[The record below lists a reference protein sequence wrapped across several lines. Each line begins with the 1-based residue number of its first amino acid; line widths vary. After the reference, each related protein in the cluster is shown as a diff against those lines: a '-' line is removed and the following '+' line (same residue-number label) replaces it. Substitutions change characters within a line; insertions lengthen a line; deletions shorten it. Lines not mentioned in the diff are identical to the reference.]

1 MFKKLFDL
9 TDILL
14 LNLIIYGLFKYF
26 DININIE
33 TIEEILF
40 ILIIT
45 ILSNISGYCRRI
57 IEERK

>member
-1 MFKKLFDL
+1 MFNKLLDL
-9 TDILL
+9 TDTLI
-14 LNLIIYGLFKYF
+14 LNLIIYGLFIYF

-33 TIEEILF
+33 TFEEILF

-57 IEERK
+57 IEERQ

>member
-1 MFKKLFDL
+1 MFNKLLDL
-9 TDILL
+9 TDILI

-33 TIEEILF
+33 TFEEILF

-45 ILSNISGYCRRI
+45 VLLNISGYCRRI
-57 IEERK
+57 IEE

>member
-14 LNLIIYGLFKYF
+14 LILIIYGLFKYF

-33 TIEEILF
+33 TIEEVLF

-57 IEERK
+57 IQERK

>member
-1 MFKKLFDL
+1 MFNKLLDL
-9 TDILL
+9 TDILI
-14 LNLIIYGLFKYF
+14 LNLIIYGLFIYF

-33 TIEEILF
+33 TIEEMLF

-45 ILSNISGYCRRI
+45 TLSNISGYCRRI

>member
-1 MFKKLFDL
+1 MFNKLFDL

-14 LNLIIYGLFKYF
+14 LNIIIYCLFKYF

-33 TIEEILF
+33 TIEEVLF

-57 IEERK
+57 IQERK

>member
-1 MFKKLFDL
+1 MFNKLLDL
-9 TDILL
+9 TDILI
-14 LNLIIYGLFKYF
+14 LNLIIYGLFIYF

-33 TIEEILF
+33 TFEEILF

>member
-1 MFKKLFDL
+1 MFNKLFDL

-14 LNLIIYGLFKYF
+14 LNIIIYSLFKYF

-33 TIEEILF
+33 TIEEVLF

-57 IEERK
+57 IQERK

>member
-1 MFKKLFDL
+1 MFNKLFDL

-14 LNLIIYGLFKYF
+14 LNIIIYSLFKYF

-33 TIEEILF
+33 TIEEVLF

-45 ILSNISGYCRRI
+45 IL
-57 IEERK
+57 

>member
-14 LNLIIYGLFKYF
+14 LILIIYGLFKYY

-33 TIEEILF
+33 TIEEVIF
-40 ILIIT
+40 ILIIAV
-45 ILSNISGYCRRI
+45 LSNISGYCRRI
-57 IEERK
+57 IQERK